1 MSYILEALRKAEQE
15 RSLGRIPDLETVYAQ
30 LPSPRRRRIWLWLL
44 LALVLIG
51 NTMAL
56 VMLVPQRESHQTG
69 LLSTPATTTPR
80 PVPSAAQVPPD
91 VSSPSPQ
98 TASAK
103 VQTRKRAPTA
113 ENRFSMARPTAS
125 LHQPESLS
133 ENSTTGAVKTSS
145 SVAMASPAQLQ
156 KPESSPPS
164 AKANDTKDT
173 TLSSPI
179 ALSAPTVLSELPEA
193 LQRTIPTL
201 NLDIHVYH
209 EMPGRSFVVINSRRY
224 QAGVTLQEGPFLEK
238 ITADGVVLTQQG
250 NRFLLPV
257 HR

>member
-51 NTMAL
+51 NTITL
-56 VMLVPQRESHQTG
+56 VMLVPQQESHQTG
-69 LLSTPATTTPR
+69 LLSAPATTIPR

-98 TASAK
+98 TVAT
-103 VQTRKRAPTA
+103 QTQKLAPSA
-113 ENRFSMARPTAS
+113 ENQFSMTRPSAS

-133 ENSTTGAVKTSS
+133 EDSSSGDVTASS
-145 SVAMASPAQLQ
+145 SVAVASPPQLQ
-156 KPESSPPS
+156 KPKPPPSS

-179 ALSAPTVLSELPEA
+179 ALSEPTVLSELPEA

-209 EMPGRSFVVINSRRY
+209 AMPGRSFVVINSRRY
-224 QAGVTLQEGPFLEK
+224 QAGDTLHEGPFLER
-238 ITADGVVLTQQG
+238 ITADGVVLAQQG

-257 HR
+257 HH